1 MTVCVCWGGGGAHGC
16 MCVGG
21 GGAHGCACTCVCVC
35 VCVFVVW
42 VYTYSAGQHAKLEC
56 AHSSQAHDRDPTSAS
71 ICSMLPSVI
80 CSSVVMI
87 KFIMVKIYSV
97 LS

>member
-1 MTVCVCWGGGGAHGC
+1 MTVCVC
-16 MCVGG
+16 VGG
-21 GGAHGCACTCVCVC
+21 GGGCTWMYVCVCGGGVHMDVHARVC

-87 KFIMVKIYSV
+87 KFIMVKIYNV